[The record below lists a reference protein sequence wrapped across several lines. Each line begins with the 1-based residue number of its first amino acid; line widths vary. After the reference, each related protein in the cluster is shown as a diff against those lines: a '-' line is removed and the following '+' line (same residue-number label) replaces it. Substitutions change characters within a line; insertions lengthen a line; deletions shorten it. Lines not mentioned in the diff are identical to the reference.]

1 VKTLVLAVGSRQPA
15 WVGAAFNDYAARL
28 PADWALGLKE
38 IKPES
43 RSLGRTVPQML
54 AAEAQRIR
62 QALPARAH
70 VVALDERGDRKTSA
84 ALSRY
89 LVDCQQSAQD
99 LVFLIGGP
107 DGLCDTVRA
116 QAHLQLRLSDMTL
129 PHGMV
134 RAILA
139 EQVYRAWSIAAG
151 HPYHRA

>member
-1 VKTLVLAVGSRQPA
+1 LKILVLAVGSRQPD
-15 WVGAAFNDYAARL
+15 WVGAAFNDYAARM
-28 PADWALGLKE
+28 PADWSLSLKE

-43 RSLGRTVPQML
+43 RTLGRTVPQML

-62 QALPARAH
+62 QALPVRARM
-70 VVALDERGDRKTSA
+70 VALDERGVRKTSV
-84 ALSRY
+84 ALSQY
-89 LVDCQQSAQD
+89 LVGSQEEVQD

-107 DGLCDTVRA
+107 DGLCETLRD

-134 RAILA
+134 RVVLA
-139 EQVYRAWSIAAG
+139 EQVYRAWSIAVG